1 MFPFLAISLVK
12 HFYIPQFLHSPQS
25 RGQCLF
31 SRLSHYAISKVHFV
45 ANPHVE
51 PCATSSVLP
60 WTLSR
65 VLRLR
70 LSSCG
75 VLCLL
80 DLDEAASVT

>member
-45 ANPHVE
+45 ANPPVE
-51 PCATSSVLP
+51 PCATSFVLP

-75 VLCLL
+75 MLCLL
-80 DLDEAASVT
+80 GLGEAASVT